1 MVLYAQIPRIPANMR
16 RDVERF
22 WACLRE
28 GISDDE
34 FIDEQYV
41 KHGTCCKVRNRR
53 EYYNRCLDL
62 SSEVVRQGSTDEL
75 MDVLRNGEEGG
86 LIPGQEYDT
95 AKLERVVRAAY
106 GPSACADVKAIEGF
120 TIGYLNEINILYSLN
135 YKRLMNI
142 TLEPKLSTP
151 MRVVLEDFPAPVAAA
166 GNAA

>member
-1 MVLYAQIPRIPANMR
+1 MKPRFSRDRTFTMIHGIKAVIISKVQGRTKVEVVKCYDLRDYRMIPRIPANMR

-62 SSEVVRQGSTDEL
+62 GSEVVRQGSTDEL

-86 LIPGQEYDT
+86 LIP
-95 AKLERVVRAAY
+95 
-106 GPSACADVKAIEGF
+106 
-120 TIGYLNEINILYSLN
+120 
-135 YKRLMNI
+135 
-142 TLEPKLSTP
+142 
-151 MRVVLEDFPAPVAAA
+151 AAA
-166 GNAA
+166 TGAGKSSNTTLMGVLSLGSSVIFINLL